1 MARKANSKFAVT
13 SLSLGLVGWV
23 VYTLQWCFDL
33 TLGILLAAFTAG
45 ISAVFLTVLDIIP
58 FILWLAGI
66 VIGHMALSQIKRSGG
81 GGRSRAVCGLLLN
94 YLGLFF
100 SIIFNI
106 VIIILILAGAGMGFF
121 NHIFPLIHK

>member
-45 ISAVFLTVLDIIP
+45 ISAVFFDCPGCNPIYS
-58 FILWLAGI
+58 LAGRDCDWSH
-66 VIGHMALSQIKRSGG
+66 GSQS
-81 GGRSRAVCGLLLN
+81 N
-94 YLGLFF
+94 
-100 SIIFNI
+100 
-106 VIIILILAGAGMGFF
+106 
-121 NHIFPLIHK
+121 